1 MKATRLLAT
10 CTAPDGAELVLQE
23 HDGHHFLKV
32 AGFGVMSTKAS
43 FSEEQMA
50 ELACA
55 HLPVKP
61 RVLIGGL
68 GFGFTLKRVAALC
81 GPDARIEV
89 AELIPEVVTW
99 NRDFL
104 QEVNGKLLEDA
115 RVRVHVGDVYHLMDR
130 GTGPGGGRFHA
141 ILLDVDNGPD
151 ALLQRLNRRIYQG
164 PGLERIRQ
172 ALHPGGRVVFWSS
185 HPDPA
190 FARDLGRLFRRVET
204 VRSKE
209 YAKAKRPAHTLF
221 VADRD

>member
-1 MKATRLLAT
+1 MKVTRILAT
-10 CTAPDGAELVLQE
+10 CSAPDGEEIVLQE

-32 AGFGVMSTKAS
+32 AGFGLMSTKAS

-55 HLPVKP
+55 KLPAKP
-61 RVLIGGL
+61 RILIGGL

-81 GPDARIEV
+81 GPDAVIEV

-99 NRDFL
+99 NREFL
-104 QEVNGKLLEDA
+104 QEVNGKLLEDP
-115 RVRVHVGDVYHLMDR
+115 RVHVHVGDVYPLIGSRKGDSR
-130 GTGPGGGRFHA
+130 YHA

-151 ALLQRLNRRIYQG
+151 ALVQRVNNRIYES
-164 PGLERIRQ
+164 PGLERIHN
-172 ALHPGGRVVFWSS
+172 ALHPRGRVVFWSS
-185 HPDPA
+185 HPDTA
-190 FARDLGRLFRRVET
+190 FARTLGRYFRKVES
-204 VRSKE
+204 VGSKE